1 MNKNILQFPLIALLY
16 DELSDDEKKKV
27 ERMIDENPFLKAEYE
42 ELKMM
47 KNMLNHMNIIPSS
60 SSLQRVIEK
69 IGIKKNEE
77 VKS

>member
-16 DELSDDEKKKV
+16 DELPDDEKTKV
-27 ERMIDENPFLKAEYE
+27 EKMIDDNPFLKAEYE

-60 SSLQRVIEK
+60 SSVQRVIDK
-69 IGIKKNEE
+69 LGIKKSEE
-77 VKS
+77 IKS